1 MTHTVITVLGMTC
14 GGCEKAVS
22 AAALGVK
29 GVSAALANR
38 AENALAITWQES
50 LSALDKDQALAS
62 LREAIKEAGF
72 ECPDTP
78 LKRGA

>member
-22 AAALGVK
+22 AAALGIT
-29 GVSAALANR
+29 GVSAALADR
-38 AENALAITWQES
+38 AQNTLAITWQES
-50 LSALDKDQALAS
+50 LSALDKAQALRS
-62 LREAIKEAGF
+62 LREAIQKAGF

-78 LKRGA
+78 

>member
-22 AAALGVK
+22 AAALGVT
-29 GVSAALANR
+29 GVSAALADR
-38 AENALAITWQES
+38 AENTLAITWQES
-50 LSALDKDQALAS
+50 LSAQDQSEALIN

-72 ECPDTP
+72 KCPETP
-78 LKRGA
+78 